1 MCEQLKLATNMQGTF
16 FVLLVHMCVRDGGK
30 GSGNGRDRDR
40 VKDRDK
46 DREKVNFNFNLKVTA

>member
-40 VKDRDK
+40 VKDRE
-46 DREKVNFNFNLKVTA
+46 RERQRSGIHK